1 MGKYIEKLYEIKSNL
16 VKYKNRVGLKNKEF
30 TIISN
35 NCWGGFVY
43 QKFGL
48 EYRTPFIG
56 LFIFAPDYIRLL
68 NNLEK
73 IVFYPMRFISP
84 KDSEYVEDI
93 LVNDQLPK
101 YPIGVLGDDIEIHF
115 LHYKNEKEALE
126 KWNRRVK
133 RINFD
138 NMLIKLSDKDRCS
151 ENIIR
156 EFELLKY
163 KNKICFTAKEY
174 ENTKYCIQIKECSH
188 LSGVK
193 GEWQYYEKY
202 VDIKNILNNIKIEG
216 K

>member
-1 MGKYIEKLYEIKSNL
+1 MGKYMEKLYEIKSNL
-16 VKYKNRVGLKNKEF
+16 VKYKNRIGLKNKDF

-68 NNLEK
+68 KELGK
-73 IVFYPMRFISP
+73 IVFYPIRFISP
-84 KDSEYVEDI
+84 KDSKYVEDI

-115 LHYKNEKEALE
+115 LHYKSEKEALG

-138 NMLIKLSDKDRCS
+138 NMLVKIS
-151 ENIIR
+151 ENDKCNQEIIN
-156 EFELLKY
+156 EFEKLNF
-163 KNKICFTAKEY
+163 KNKICFTSKEY
-174 ENTKYCIQIKECSH
+174 KDIKCAIQIKECEK
-188 LSGVK
+188 LQCVR

-202 VDIKNILNNIKIEG
+202 VDIKKLLNNLIKTN
-216 K
+216 